1 MKKIATI
8 CLTLCIA
15 CLSYAQNDWKAI
27 SDSLALESRAKAD
40 IVLSKFD
47 TISGEKILYSLQ
59 DRDYLLIFKQDSCFK
74 EYVVKVD
81 GVCNILSI
89 KEVEKD
95 KEIEELKAKRF
106 LSRGSRKHL
115 KRLLEERQMVKDAF
129 DTSQY
134 SPEFKTSMPNATYV
148 AGVPSYFVMKDENDK
163 RYGEYSLSSITTPC
177 PINPDLW
184 AYLIRT
190 LSEKT
195 TLSPFVSVYKSD
207 RVGNI
212 LPSYIFLRTQPQT
225 FEIYSP
231 AIYGSLFGQW
241 DISNDTLFLF
251 PEYEYFYRDSESRIS
266 KITPQDTSMPTI
278 PQRYLI
284 KDDSLIDIT
293 DYSAILPE
301 PFNNQSHQMVYKRVI
316 K

>member
-1 MKKIATI
+1 MKRIVTI
-8 CLTLCIA
+8 YFILGIVF
-15 CLSYAQNDWKAI
+15 LSYAQNDWKAI

-59 DRDYLLIFKQDSCFK
+59 DRDYYLIFKQDSCFK

-95 KEIEELKAKRF
+95 KEIELLKSKKF

-134 SPEFKTSMPNATYV
+134 SPEFRTFMPNATYV

-190 LSEKT
+190 LSENM
-195 TLSPFVSVYKSD
+195 D
-207 RVGNI
+207 
-212 LPSYIFLRTQPQT
+212 
-225 FEIYSP
+225 
-231 AIYGSLFGQW
+231 
-241 DISNDTLFLF
+241 
-251 PEYEYFYRDSESRIS
+251 
-266 KITPQDTSMPTI
+266 
-278 PQRYLI
+278 
-284 KDDSLIDIT
+284 
-293 DYSAILPE
+293 
-301 PFNNQSHQMVYKRVI
+301 
-316 K
+316 

>member
-1 MKKIATI
+1 MKRIVTI
-8 CLTLCIA
+8 CFILGIVF
-15 CLSYAQNDWKAI
+15 LSYAQSDWKAI
-27 SDSLALESRAKAD
+27 LDSLALESRAKAD

-59 DRDYLLIFKQDSCFK
+59 DRDYCLIFKHDSCFK

-81 GVCNILSI
+81 SVCNILSLKKI
-89 KEVEKD
+89 EKD
-95 KEIEELKAKRF
+95 KEIELLKSKKF

-134 SPEFKTSMPNATYV
+134 SPEFRTSMPNATYV

-190 LSEKT
+190 LSENM
-195 TLSPFVSVYKSD
+195 D
-207 RVGNI
+207 
-212 LPSYIFLRTQPQT
+212 
-225 FEIYSP
+225 
-231 AIYGSLFGQW
+231 
-241 DISNDTLFLF
+241 
-251 PEYEYFYRDSESRIS
+251 
-266 KITPQDTSMPTI
+266 
-278 PQRYLI
+278 
-284 KDDSLIDIT
+284 
-293 DYSAILPE
+293 
-301 PFNNQSHQMVYKRVI
+301 
-316 K
+316 